1 MWVGVT
7 DPAQVWKVWHVWG
20 ASFVSHQE
28 KNMED
33 EVPLEQRLAA
43 NPQSTTVGTKISWFL
58 LSIIMIL
65 GD

>member
-1 MWVGVT
+1 MHMVI
-7 DPAQVWKVWHVWG
+7 PLFLYPPPF
-20 ASFVSHQE
+20 SFVSHQE

-65 GD
+65 RD